1 VVGDWLTDPVPKTT
15 TDPRSAP
22 SLDENAAGPAR
33 AEVSGLT
40 YEQAR
45 DELVSVV
52 ARLEAGAESLEDSL
66 ALWERG
72 EALAARCQEWLDGA
86 RERLAAVREPVRD
99 VAAQDEGDIR

>member
-1 VVGDWLTDPVPKTT
+1 MGWLTDPVPKTT

-22 SLDENAAGPAR
+22 DPDDAGAGSAHPDVR
-33 AEVSGLT
+33 ALT

-86 RERLAAVREPVRD
+86 RERLAAVREPVRNGGT
-99 VAAQDEGDIR
+99 QDEGDVR

>member
-1 VVGDWLTDPVPKTT
+1 MPNAT
-15 TDPRSAP
+15 TDPRPAPADSA
-22 SLDENAAGPAR
+22 SVGPGPQ
-33 AEVSGLT
+33 EVGDLT

-66 ALWERG
+66 TLWERG
-72 EALAARCQEWLDGA
+72 EALAGRCQEWLDGA

-99 VAAQDEGDIR
+99 VGTKADTHDEGDER